1 MLWPSTTQLELRV
14 LGGRDTDQGV
24 EVVGVF
30 GDVTQ
35 VHPLAAGAA
44 VSAQVK
50 GVHREAGLA
59 EALRD
64 VVVAA
69 GVLGVAVAQHDHA
82 RGVVLRFPHVI
93 DDADTA
99 DAVEGSFGSATGH
112 QGRVTSACRY
122 GLRKLGA
129 VSVLAHETDD
139 EFLLQAEPHRRE
151 LLAHCYRM
159 TGSLHDAEDLVQET
173 YLRAWKAYGGF
184 KGQSSLRTWLY
195 RIATNTCLT
204 ALEGRQRRPLPAG
217 LGQPS
222 ADPGDELNAP
232 AEVQWL
238 EPLPDQIA
246 EDPADPSVI
255 VGSRESVRLAFVA
268 ALQHLSPRQR
278 AVLVM
283 RDVLQWKAAEVG
295 DAIGASTAA
304 VNSLL
309 QRARA
314 QLDAVG
320 PSEDDKLDAPDS
332 PETKD
337 LLDRYIAAFE
347 AYDIDKLVEMFT
359 EEAVWEMPPYDG
371 WYRSPAAHPHAD
383 QDALPRR
390 EGRATCGLVPTT
402 ANGQPAA
409 GLYMRNKE
417 TGAHEAFQFHVI
429 DMRADGVSHVVAFG
443 EGDTTLFAKFGLPA
457 TL

>member
-1 MLWPSTTQLELRV
+1 M
-14 LGGRDTDQGV
+14 
-24 EVVGVF
+24 
-30 GDVTQ
+30 
-35 VHPLAAGAA
+35 
-44 VSAQVK
+44 
-50 GVHREAGLA
+50 LA
-59 EALRD
+59 ESREPAGSENEE
-64 VVVAA
+64 AA
-69 GVLGVAVAQHDHA
+69 
-82 RGVVLRFPHVI
+82 
-93 DDADTA
+93 A
-99 DAVEGSFGSATGH
+99 DAFLADA
-112 QGRVTSACRY
+112 QRY
-122 GLRKLGA
+122 
-129 VSVLAHETDD
+129 
-139 EFLLQAEPHRRE
+139 RRE

-173 YLRAWKAYGGF
+173 YLRAWKAF
-184 KGQSSLRTWLY
+184 KGFQGKSSVRTWLY
-195 RIATNTCLT
+195 RIATNTSLT
-204 ALEGRQRRPLPAG
+204 ALEGRQRRPLPVG

-222 ADPGDELNAP
+222 SDPAGELTER
-232 AEVQWL
+232 AEVPWL
-238 EPLPDQIA
+238 EPLPDQHD
-246 EDPADPSVI
+246 DPNDPSSI

-320 PSEDDKLDAPDS
+320 PSEDDTLPAPDS
-332 PETKD
+332 PETRD

-347 AYDIDKLVEMFT
+347 AYDIDKLVELFT

-371 WYRSPAAHPHAD
+371 WFKGREAVVTLNRVHCPA
-383 QDALPRR
+383 
-390 EGRATCGLVPTT
+390 EGPGDMRFIAMT

-409 GLYMRNKE
+409 ALYMLNRE
-417 TGAHEAFQFHVI
+417 TGVHEAFQFHVLDI
-429 DMRADGVSHVVAFG
+429 GPDGISHVVAFLG
-443 EGDTTLFAKFGLPA
+443 PELFDKFGLPE